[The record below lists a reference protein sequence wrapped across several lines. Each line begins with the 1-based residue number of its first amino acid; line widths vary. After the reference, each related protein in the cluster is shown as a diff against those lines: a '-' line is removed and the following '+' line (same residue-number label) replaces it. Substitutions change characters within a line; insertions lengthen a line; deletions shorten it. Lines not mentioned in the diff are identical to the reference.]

1 MLVNNTTNIL
11 KLVIVV
17 GIVMKKKSSD
27 IGKLLKIWIR
37 LFFVIPSSVNLSSLS
52 TLPYS
57 YQQNRTINITYI
69 NRVEG
74 FFIYVILV
82 VILVAIPMYN

>member
-1 MLVNNTTNIL
+1 MN
-11 KLVIVV
+11 
-17 GIVMKKKSSD
+17 S
-27 IGKLLKIWIR
+27 

-52 TLPYS
+52 TLPYN